1 MFEYVN
7 IIVSI
12 LIFLITFWI
21 MITEKAHMAVITFFG
36 AVVMAIA

>member
-12 LIFLITFWI
+12 LIFLATFWV

-36 AVVMAIA
+36 AVIMATV